1 MAAAELPEE
10 ETNEDASVWVYRTS
24 PHAIVAEKTQQIGV
38 MVEMRMRDYDS
49 EQSLQNLVTLLRP
62 KQLV

>member
-10 ETNEDASVWVYRTS
+10 ETSEDASVWVYRTS

-49 EQSLQNLVTLLRP
+49 E
-62 KQLV
+62 

>member
-10 ETNEDASVWVYRTS
+10 ETNEDASVWEYRTS

-38 MVEMRMRDYDS
+38 MVEMRMRDHDS
-49 EQSLQNLVTLLRP
+49 EQSSQNLVTLLRP